1 MRGHEPMILV
11 LDGQGGGVGR
21 ALTARLRE
29 RLPQVHIRAVGA
41 TSAATG
47 AMLKAGAD
55 EGATGENAVVV
66 NAPRADFIVGPVA
79 ILMPNAL
86 LGEITPAM
94 AQAVGGS
101 QGMKVVVPSNRC
113 GIRIAGEEQPLRRYL
128 DSCVDIIQEALKGEA
143 AAQ

>member
-1 MRGHEPMILV
+1 
-11 LDGQGGGVGR
+11 
-21 ALTARLRE
+21 
-29 RLPQVHIRAVGA
+29 VHIRAVGA
-41 TSAATG
+41 NSAATE

-113 GIRIAGEEQPLRRYL
+113 GIRIAGEEQPLRRYM

>member
-1 MRGHEPMILV
+1 MEKKNCVILV
-11 LDGQGGGVGR
+11 VDGQGGGVGR

-29 RLPQVHIRAVGA
+29 QLPQVHIRAVGA
-41 TSAATG
+41 NSAATE

-55 EGATGENAVVV
+55 EGATGENAVVF

-86 LGEITPAM
+86 LGEVTPRM
-94 AQAVGGS
+94 AEAVGS
-101 QGMKVVVPSNRC
+101 SEAMKVVVPSNRC

-128 DSCVDIIQEALKGEA
+128 DSCVELIRRELEREEA
-143 AAQ
+143 